1 MAKLGAQVVA
11 IDASKVF
18 LERAKARAIEYEDR
32 IQYALMDATDR
43 DQF

>member
-1 MAKLGAQVVA
+1 MAQLGVQVVA

-18 LERAKARAIEYEDR
+18 LERAKARTVEYEDR
-32 IQYALMDATDR
+32 IQYALMDAPDR